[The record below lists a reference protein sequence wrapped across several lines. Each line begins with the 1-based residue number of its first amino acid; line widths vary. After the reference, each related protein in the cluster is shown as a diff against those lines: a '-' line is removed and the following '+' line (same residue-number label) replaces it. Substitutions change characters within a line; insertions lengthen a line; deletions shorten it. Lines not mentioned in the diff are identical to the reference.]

1 MFYVLFINSLSVS
14 DTHKPQQP
22 AIMLYESFRYV
33 FLIFFLLCSKLW
45 HAPRV
50 SPEGISRADN
60 SHNILHIL
68 VRVLIYRDIWES
80 YAEQMNLHI
89 QRDIQNR
96 KHKYFFKNILIL
108 EICVVSKP
116 QDFSYCSTKYINN

>member
-22 AIMLYESFRYV
+22 AIMLYGS
-33 FLIFFLLCSKLW
+33 FFLLYLMFW

-68 VRVLIYRDIWES
+68 VRVLIYRDILEF
-80 YAEQMNLHI
+80 YA
-89 QRDIQNR
+89 
-96 KHKYFFKNILIL
+96 
-108 EICVVSKP
+108 
-116 QDFSYCSTKYINN
+116 

>member
-1 MFYVLFINSLSVS
+1 MFYVVFINLLSVS
-14 DTHKPQQP
+14 DTHEPQQP
-22 AIMLYESFRYV
+22 AIILYGTFRCV
-33 FLIFFLLCSKLW
+33 FSFLLGLKLW

-68 VRVLIYRDIWES
+68 VRVLIYRDICEF

-89 QRDIQNR
+89 ESE
-96 KHKYFFKNILIL
+96 K
-108 EICVVSKP
+108 EI
-116 QDFSYCSTKYINN
+116 